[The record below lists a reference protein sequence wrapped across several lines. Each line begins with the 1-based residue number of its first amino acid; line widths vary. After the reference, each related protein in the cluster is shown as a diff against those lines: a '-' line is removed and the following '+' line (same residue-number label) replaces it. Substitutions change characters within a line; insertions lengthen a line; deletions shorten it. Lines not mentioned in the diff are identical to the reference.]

1 MTGLQTKGLM
11 DQANTLMGQTNG
23 WRDEL
28 NGWTDGVFVHEE
40 LNTSQASLMRSLVRD
55 VQIQDNTKCII
66 GA

>member
-1 MTGLQTKGLM
+1 
-11 DQANTLMGQTNG
+11 MGQTNG